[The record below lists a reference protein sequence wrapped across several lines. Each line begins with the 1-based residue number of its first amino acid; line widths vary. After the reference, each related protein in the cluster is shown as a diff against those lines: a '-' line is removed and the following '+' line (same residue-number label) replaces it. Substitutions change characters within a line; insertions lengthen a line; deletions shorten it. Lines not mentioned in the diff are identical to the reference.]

1 MGLCGLDLDFLCPE
15 SDAPFLD
22 KVQGVIMTKIRVV
35 TVMVAIAAWGL
46 FPCSGCDVVGPWKRK
61 GNPVRIDQHGRP
73 IPEQEM
79 LRRERLAVP
88 MPNSGPTTEFER
100 PGVHGR

>member
-1 MGLCGLDLDFLCPE
+1 M
-15 SDAPFLD
+15 S
-22 KVQGVIMTKIRVV
+22 KIRVV
-35 TVMVAIAAWGL
+35 TVMVATFAGGVL
-46 FPCSGCDVVGPWKRK
+46 LCVGCDVVGPWKHK

-79 LRRERLAVP
+79 LRRDRLAVP
-88 MPNSGPTTEFER
+88 LPNSGPTTEFER